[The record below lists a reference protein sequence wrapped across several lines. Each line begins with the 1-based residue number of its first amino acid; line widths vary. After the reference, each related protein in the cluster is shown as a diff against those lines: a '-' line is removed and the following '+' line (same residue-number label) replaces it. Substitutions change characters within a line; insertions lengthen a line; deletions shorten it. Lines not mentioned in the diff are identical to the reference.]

1 MFGVVYSNNGQVRWD
16 DFNTVG
22 IVVKS
27 AKRSY
32 TPMFDKGA
40 GSLLIDRCKR
50 VAASTDIF
58 GTAQSN
64 NHPQELNNSNT
75 VRIAMTSSKT
85 SHAPIFDKYGQFIE
99 N

>member
-58 GTAQSN
+58 GTA
-64 NHPQELNNSNT
+64 
-75 VRIAMTSSKT
+75 
-85 SHAPIFDKYGQFIE
+85 
-99 N
+99 